1 MTIMS
6 GPAGRAAAQILDQ
19 HRPAGGN
26 VCACGH
32 EVRPGMHSA
41 HVIHELQM
49 AGLDV
54 VWR

>member
-1 MTIMS
+1 MS
-6 GPAGRAAAQILDQ
+6 GDAGEAAAQIVSEHERFALTA
-19 HRPAGGN
+19 R
-26 VCACGH
+26 CRCGRDAEGQSH
-32 EVRPGMHSA
+32 AA

>member
-1 MTIMS
+1 MS
-6 GPAGRAAAQILDQ
+6 GDAGEAAVEILIQ
-19 HRPAGGN
+19 HQRDTADK
-26 VCACGH
+26 CACGWGEWGQSH
-32 EVRPGMHSA
+32 AA

>member
-1 MTIMS
+1 MGGEAS
-6 GPAGRAAAQILDQ
+6 EAAAQILVE
-19 HRPAGGN
+19 HRN
-26 VCACGH
+26 VSHFGQCACGWKGNPREEH
-32 EVRPGMHSA
+32 AA

>member
-1 MTIMS
+1 MTIMGGEPS
-6 GPAGRAAAQILDQ
+6 EAAAQVLIDHQ
-19 HRPAGGN
+19 R
-26 VCACGH
+26 VSSDKCACGWGEWGQSH
-32 EVRPGMHSA
+32 AA